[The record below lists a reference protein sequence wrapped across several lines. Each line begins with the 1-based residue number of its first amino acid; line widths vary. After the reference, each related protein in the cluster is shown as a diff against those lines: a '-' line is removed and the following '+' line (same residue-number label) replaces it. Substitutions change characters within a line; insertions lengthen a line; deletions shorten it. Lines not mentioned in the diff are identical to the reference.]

1 MFNFSSSAI
10 KALDSLLERLES
22 ETIEPIEKSI
32 KDAKKNFKAGNY
44 LAISS
49 LLLLTGLAIVLS
61 QLFTGQY
68 FIQALIYFSMA
79 LLCIF
84 DICIDILENIKMN
97 DFSNDYENLKNQ
109 LNDDKG
115 KLIGYLFAG
124 LIIGRLYEKFNSTK
138 KKIFKKFK

>member
-49 LLLLTGLAIVLS
+49 LLLLTGLAIILS

-79 LLCIF
+79 LLCILIF
-84 DICIDILENIKMN
+84 ALISWRIL
-97 DFSNDYENLKNQ
+97 
-109 LNDDKG
+109 
-115 KLIGYLFAG
+115 
-124 LIIGRLYEKFNSTK
+124 R
-138 KKIFKKFK
+138 

>member
-61 QLFTGQY
+61 QLFTGQF

-79 LLCIF
+79 LLCI
-84 DICIDILENIKMN
+84 
-97 DFSNDYENLKNQ
+97 
-109 LNDDKG
+109 
-115 KLIGYLFAG
+115 LIFA
-124 LIIGRLYEKFNSTK
+124 LISWRIVR
-138 KKIFKKFK
+138 

>member
-22 ETIEPIEKSI
+22 ETLEPIEKSI

-61 QLFTGQY
+61 QIFTYQY

-79 LLCIF
+79 LLCI
-84 DICIDILENIKMN
+84 
-97 DFSNDYENLKNQ
+97 
-109 LNDDKG
+109 
-115 KLIGYLFAG
+115 LIFG
-124 LIIGRLYEKFNSTK
+124 LISWRILK
-138 KKIFKKFK
+138 

>member
-44 LAISS
+44 LALSS

-61 QLFTGQY
+61 QLFIGQY

-79 LLCIF
+79 LLCILIF
-84 DICIDILENIKMN
+84 ALISWRIL
-97 DFSNDYENLKNQ
+97 
-109 LNDDKG
+109 
-115 KLIGYLFAG
+115 
-124 LIIGRLYEKFNSTK
+124 R
-138 KKIFKKFK
+138 

>member
-32 KDAKKNFKAGNY
+32 KDTKKNFKAGNY

-61 QLFTGQY
+61 QIFADQY

-79 LLCIF
+79 LLCILIF
-84 DICIDILENIKMN
+84 AMISWRIL
-97 DFSNDYENLKNQ
+97 
-109 LNDDKG
+109 
-115 KLIGYLFAG
+115 
-124 LIIGRLYEKFNSTK
+124 R
-138 KKIFKKFK
+138 

>member
-22 ETIEPIEKSI
+22 ETLEPIEKSI

-49 LLLLTGLAIVLS
+49 LLFLTGLAIVLS
-61 QLFTGQY
+61 QIFTDQY

-79 LLCIF
+79 LLCILIF
-84 DICIDILENIKMN
+84 ALTSWRILK
-97 DFSNDYENLKNQ
+97 
-109 LNDDKG
+109 
-115 KLIGYLFAG
+115 
-124 LIIGRLYEKFNSTK
+124 
-138 KKIFKKFK
+138 

>member
-22 ETIEPIEKSI
+22 ETLEPIEKSI

-49 LLLLTGLAIVLS
+49 LLFLTGLAIVFS
-61 QLFTGQY
+61 QIFTDQY

-79 LLCIF
+79 LLCILIF
-84 DICIDILENIKMN
+84 ALISWRILK
-97 DFSNDYENLKNQ
+97 
-109 LNDDKG
+109 
-115 KLIGYLFAG
+115 
-124 LIIGRLYEKFNSTK
+124 
-138 KKIFKKFK
+138 

>member
-61 QLFTGQY
+61 QLFTGQF

-79 LLCIF
+79 LLCILMF
-84 DICIDILENIKMN
+84 ALISWRIL
-97 DFSNDYENLKNQ
+97 
-109 LNDDKG
+109 
-115 KLIGYLFAG
+115 
-124 LIIGRLYEKFNSTK
+124 R
-138 KKIFKKFK
+138 

>member
-22 ETIEPIEKSI
+22 ETLEPIEKSI

-49 LLLLTGLAIVLS
+49 LLFLTGLAIVLS
-61 QLFTGQY
+61 QIFTDQY

-79 LLCIF
+79 LLCILIF
-84 DICIDILENIKMN
+84 AFISWRILKWANFQMIM
-97 DFSNDYENLKNQ
+97 
-109 LNDDKG
+109 
-115 KLIGYLFAG
+115 
-124 LIIGRLYEKFNSTK
+124 
-138 KKIFKKFK
+138 KI

>member
-22 ETIEPIEKSI
+22 ETIDPIEKSI

-61 QLFTGQY
+61 QLFIGQY

-79 LLCIF
+79 LLCILIF
-84 DICIDILENIKMN
+84 ALISWRIL
-97 DFSNDYENLKNQ
+97 
-109 LNDDKG
+109 
-115 KLIGYLFAG
+115 
-124 LIIGRLYEKFNSTK
+124 R
-138 KKIFKKFK
+138 

>member
-22 ETIEPIEKSI
+22 ETLEPIEKSI

-49 LLLLTGLAIVLS
+49 LLILTGLAIVLS
-61 QLFTGQY
+61 QIYIGQY

-79 LLCIF
+79 LFCILIF
-84 DICIDILENIKMN
+84 ALISWRIL
-97 DFSNDYENLKNQ
+97 
-109 LNDDKG
+109 
-115 KLIGYLFAG
+115 
-124 LIIGRLYEKFNSTK
+124 R
-138 KKIFKKFK
+138 

>member
-61 QLFTGQY
+61 QLFIGQY

-79 LLCIF
+79 LLCIMIF
-84 DICIDILENIKMN
+84 ALISWRIL
-97 DFSNDYENLKNQ
+97 
-109 LNDDKG
+109 
-115 KLIGYLFAG
+115 
-124 LIIGRLYEKFNSTK
+124 R
-138 KKIFKKFK
+138 

>member
-1 MFNFSSSAI
+1 MFNFSSSAS

-61 QLFTGQY
+61 QLFTGQF

-79 LLCIF
+79 LLCILIF
-84 DICIDILENIKMN
+84 ALISWRIL
-97 DFSNDYENLKNQ
+97 
-109 LNDDKG
+109 
-115 KLIGYLFAG
+115 
-124 LIIGRLYEKFNSTK
+124 R
-138 KKIFKKFK
+138 

>member
-10 KALDSLLERLES
+10 KAIDSLLERLES

-61 QLFTGQY
+61 QFFTGQF
-68 FIQALIYFSMA
+68 FIQALIYFTMA
-79 LLCIF
+79 LLCILIF
-84 DICIDILENIKMN
+84 TLISWRIL
-97 DFSNDYENLKNQ
+97 
-109 LNDDKG
+109 
-115 KLIGYLFAG
+115 
-124 LIIGRLYEKFNSTK
+124 R
-138 KKIFKKFK
+138 

>member
-49 LLLLTGLAIVLS
+49 LLLLTGLAIVLT

-79 LLCIF
+79 LLCILIF
-84 DICIDILENIKMN
+84 ALISWRIL
-97 DFSNDYENLKNQ
+97 
-109 LNDDKG
+109 
-115 KLIGYLFAG
+115 
-124 LIIGRLYEKFNSTK
+124 R
-138 KKIFKKFK
+138 